1 MKELQEL
8 PMLLRNR
15 KRSFS
20 CSVLQHKSRECSI
33 FQNNVSLE
41 NQMPKESHILQIA
54 LLKKKIKKKRGK
66 EQAMVKAP
74 SFKALCQFPRNIK
87 DQCIHQI
94 WLHILST
101 RIIQTCPIR
110 YHARVF
116 SSYSR
121 KNSNFGSLS
130 LFPCLFPSAWL
141 EAQQKQALPQEIKQ
155 PSKKRGVNTVDSI
168 QSVAHILLH
177 KSLVPPYPVKH

>member
-1 MKELQEL
+1 MPHTIPTIIIRLAIILTYKTQVWNTISLPFNFYFSNCSFKLSHLSATHLTKRISHWVALRMHILAYQFAGKWCIIKPNSKQMKELQEL

-87 DQCIHQI
+87 DQCIH
-94 WLHILST
+94 
-101 RIIQTCPIR
+101 
-110 YHARVF
+110 
-116 SSYSR
+116 
-121 KNSNFGSLS
+121 
-130 LFPCLFPSAWL
+130 
-141 EAQQKQALPQEIKQ
+141 
-155 PSKKRGVNTVDSI
+155 
-168 QSVAHILLH
+168 
-177 KSLVPPYPVKH
+177 